1 MKQFKLRESK
11 SFVKILKE
19 PVKEKKKVNWNRRV
33 YLAIIIGLVFIVA
46 RRAYRANM
54 IIQANGQIELPK
66 QTIKLTND
74 IQILSLH
81 VEEGKSV
88 CSGDTLFAY
97 KITGTALDQAKINQ
111 KESSGIDWI
120 TKEILGLKKK
130 IQLNKILAEQKSNS
144 LLMINQSLKTKE
156 SLLLSGIN
164 NEYQSYSS
172 LQNQKASVLAEIEF
186 YKEENKILK
195 NQLYQLYSQEKSLMV
210 NTKSLNVYDKTHY
223 YTSPLDGVISDVF
236 YEVNEICYKKEEM
249 MTIHQLNNATINTY
263 FDQEE
268 MKYLEEGDVVVVKF
282 PDNRITNGVIS
293 KFLVSTYAVPSEF
306 QKKYEPT
313 ERNIVA
319 EVKPLSRKDE
329 NMWNNFYK
337 MEVSVHKMRFGFD
350 FLFN

>member
-1 MKQFKLRESK
+1 MKQFKLREQK

-19 PVKEKKKVNWNRRV
+19 PVKAKKKVNWNRRL
-33 YLAIIIGLVFIVA
+33 YLAIIIGLLFIVG
-46 RRAYRANM
+46 RRIYRANM
-54 IIQANGQIELPK
+54 IIQASGQIELPK
-66 QTIKLTND
+66 QTIKLSND
-74 IQILSLH
+74 IKVLALY
-81 VEEGKSV
+81 VEDGNEI
-88 CSGDTLFAY
+88 CTGDTLFTY
-97 KITGTALDQAKINQ
+97 KITGTALDQAKITQ
-111 KESSGIDWI
+111 KETSGIDWI
-120 TKEILGLKKK
+120 TKEILTLKKK
-130 IQLNKILAEQKSNS
+130 IQLNKIMVEQMRNS
-144 LLMINQSLKTKE
+144 LALISQSLQTKE

-164 NEYQSYSS
+164 SEYSSYSS
-172 LQNQKASVLAEIEF
+172 LQNENAKVLAEIEF
-186 YKEENKILK
+186 YKAENKILK
-195 NQLYQLYSQEKSLMV
+195 NHLYRLYGQEKALMG
-210 NTKSLNVYDKTHY
+210 NNETFNVYDKIHY
-223 YTSPLDGVISDVF
+223 FTSPLDGVISDVF

-282 PDNRITNGVIS
+282 PDNRTTSGVIS

-337 MEVSVHKMRFGFD
+337 MEVSVRKMRYGLN
-350 FLFN
+350 LF